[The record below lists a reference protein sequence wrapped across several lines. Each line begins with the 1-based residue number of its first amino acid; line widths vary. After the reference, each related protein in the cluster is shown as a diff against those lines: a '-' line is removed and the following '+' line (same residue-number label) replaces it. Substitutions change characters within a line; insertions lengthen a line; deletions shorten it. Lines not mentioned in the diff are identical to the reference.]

1 MQCPYCLHVES
12 SVTETRVTVDGLRRR
27 RQCTACKRRFTT
39 YEKVGAPNVKV
50 VKRDGRPVE
59 PFDRDKLHRSLE
71 RVCAHRNAVTPED
84 LDRLLGDLE
93 GTVVESGRKTIA
105 WSELVELVLAR
116 LRNVDPVSARR
127 FESNYLDETGALRLE
142 HDPASSAAP
151 LPQLGLP
158 LDDDD

>member
-27 RQCTACKRRFTT
+27 RQCAACKRRFTT
-39 YEKVGAPNVKV
+39 YEKVGPPNVKV
-50 VKRDGRPVE
+50 AKRDGSIE
-59 PFDRDKLHRSLE
+59 SFDRDKLHRSLA
-71 RVCAHRNAVTPED
+71 RVTAHRTGVTAED

-93 GTVVESGRKTIA
+93 GTVVESGRKTIP
-105 WSELVELVLAR
+105 WSELALLVLAR
-116 LRNVDPVSARR
+116 LRNVDPISARR
-127 FESNYLDETGALRLE
+127 FESNYLDDAGTLRLE
-142 HDPASSAAP
+142 PGHETHGALP